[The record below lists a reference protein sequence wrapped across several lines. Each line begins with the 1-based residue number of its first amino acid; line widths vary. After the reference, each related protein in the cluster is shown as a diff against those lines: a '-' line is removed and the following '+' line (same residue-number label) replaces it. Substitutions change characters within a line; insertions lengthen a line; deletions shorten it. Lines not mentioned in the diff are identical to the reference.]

1 MKGYIRERSLFQV
14 ADRKFRDLS
23 MPEMAVDLS
32 EAVDRSMDTFKAV
45 QKYRYS
51 NERPLECDYR
61 NEIIP
66 NGRYRYETALPL
78 KPL

>member
-51 NERPLECDYR
+51 NLRPLQ
-61 NEIIP
+61 
-66 NGRYRYETALPL
+66 
-78 KPL
+78 